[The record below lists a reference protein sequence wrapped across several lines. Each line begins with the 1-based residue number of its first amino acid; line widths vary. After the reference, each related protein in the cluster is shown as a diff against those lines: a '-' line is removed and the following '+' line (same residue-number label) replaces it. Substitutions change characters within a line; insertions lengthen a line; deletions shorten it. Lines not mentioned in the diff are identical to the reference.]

1 MKKHVLSVLVE
12 NHSGVLSRVSC
23 LFSRRGYNIDSL
35 SVGETEDPKI
45 SRMTIVADADEYTLE
60 QIKETEDPK
69 ISRMTIVA
77 DADEYTLE
85 QIKKQLN
92 KLIDVIKIIEL
103 KEENAIYR
111 ELALIKIAATKE
123 NRAEIIEI
131 ANIFRAHIVDVASKA
146 VVIEATGDQGKIN
159 ALTNMLM
166 PYGIKE
172 VIRTGLTALERGEK
186 ELKN

>member
-12 NHSGVLSRVSC
+12 NHSGVLSRISG

-35 SVGETEDPKI
+35 SVGETED
-45 SRMTIVADADEYTLE
+45 SHV
-60 QIKETEDPK
+60 
-69 ISRMTIVA
+69 SRMTIVA

-92 KLIDVIKIIEL
+92 KLVDVIKVIEL
-103 KEENAIYR
+103 KEENSIYR
-111 ELALIKIAATKE
+111 EMAMIKITASKT

-131 ANIFRAHIVDVASKA
+131 ANIFRAHIVDVSNTTI
-146 VVIEATGDQGKIN
+146 VIEATGDQGKIS
-159 ALTNMLM
+159 ALTNMLET
-166 PYGIKE
+166 YGIKE
-172 VIRTGLTALERGEK
+172 IIRTGLTALQRGEK

>member
-12 NHSGVLSRVSC
+12 NHSGVLSRVSG

-35 SVGETEDPKI
+35 SVG
-45 SRMTIVADADEYTLE
+45 
-60 QIKETEDPK
+60 ETEDPK

-103 KEENAIYR
+103 KEEHAIYR
-111 ELALIKIAATKE
+111 ELALIKIAATKQ

-131 ANIFRAHIVDVASKA
+131 ANIFRAHIVDVSSES
-146 VVIEATGDQGKIN
+146 VVIEATGDQGKIS
-159 ALTNMLM
+159 ALSNMLI

>member
-12 NHSGVLSRVSC
+12 NHSGVLSRVSG

-60 QIKETEDPK
+60 QIK
-69 ISRMTIVA
+69 
-77 DADEYTLE
+77 
-85 QIKKQLN
+85 KQLN
-92 KLIDVIKIIEL
+92 KLVDVIKIIEL
-103 KEENAIYR
+103 KEEHSIYR
-111 ELALIKIAATKE
+111 ELALIKITATKE

-131 ANIFRAHIVDVASKA
+131 ANIFRAHTVDVASES
-146 VVIEATGDQGKIN
+146 VVIEATGDQGKIS

-186 ELKN
+186 KLKG

>member
-12 NHSGVLSRVSC
+12 NHSGVLSRVSG

-60 QIKETEDPK
+60 QIK
-69 ISRMTIVA
+69 
-77 DADEYTLE
+77 
-85 QIKKQLN
+85 KQLN
-92 KLIDVIKIIEL
+92 KLVDVIKIIEL
-103 KEENAIYR
+103 KEEYAIYR

-131 ANIFRAHIVDVASKA
+131 ANIFRAHIVDVANESI
-146 VVIEATGDQGKIN
+146 VIEATGDQGKIS
-159 ALTNMLM
+159 ALGNMLT

-172 VIRTGLTALERGEK
+172 VIRTGITALERGEK